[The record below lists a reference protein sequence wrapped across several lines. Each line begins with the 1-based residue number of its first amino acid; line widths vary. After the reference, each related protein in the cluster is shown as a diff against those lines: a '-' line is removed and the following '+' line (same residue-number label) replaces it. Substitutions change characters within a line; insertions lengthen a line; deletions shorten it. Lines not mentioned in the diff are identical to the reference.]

1 MMRWYQRLFQRAR
14 TEGQLDAELRFHLE
28 RQIADYVASG
38 IAPEEARRRARL
50 EFGGLDQVKE
60 ECRDVG
66 AARFVETVIQDLRYG
81 LRQLRGNPGFTAVAV
96 ITLALGIGAN
106 TAIFS
111 VINAVMLRMLPVR
124 QPARL
129 VQIGFQGKHAGESF
143 VGESFSYPVFKE
155 LLQYNRAFTGISA
168 FDYWN
173 TLHAR
178 AANVGTRGT
187 NEPIRGQMIS
197 TNFFF
202 LLGINPILGRVFAAD
217 QDNVTGANPVAV
229 ISFAFWIRRFGRNP
243 DVLGKK
249 LVIQQTTFTIIGV
262 APRHFSGVDPGQVY
276 DFWVP
281 VSMQPE
287 ALPGGNRLAQID
299 TNWLSLIARLKPGVS
314 VRQARASLD
323 ILYQEIQRQRDISK
337 WSLQDR
343 RDFFTHHI
351 VLLPAAR
358 GANYLRT
365 EFSRPL
371 LLLMGMVVLVL
382 VIACTN
388 VANLLLARAST
399 RQREIALRL
408 AVGARRRR
416 LVRQLLTESTL
427 LAIIGGAFGLIF
439 AFWGSPVLVALMSNM
454 ANSSGR
460 VTLNVHPDLLVLGFT
475 MLLALGTG
483 VAFGLAPA
491 LRVTRGS
498 SGASIT
504 GWFRAASGP
513 GNLGGVLVMAQV
525 ALSLAVVVGAGLL
538 VGTLRNLEKLNPG
551 FNRGHVLLFGL
562 DPSKAGY
569 KAERATQ
576 LRRDVLERIQQ
587 APGVRS
593 ASFSFLTPISGG
605 GWDNYV
611 RSVEGY
617 TAQPGESVDV
627 YLNAVGPNFFKTLG
641 TPLLAGRNFGPE
653 DNSGSSPVALINETM
668 ARRFFGNQSPL
679 GKHFRLGPWSGKPGY
694 EIIGVTGDA
703 KYTSLRETI
712 PPTAYLYIPQLPPIP
727 METTFEVRTA
737 IAPLSVVP
745 EVRSILRSID
755 PSLRALDVKTLA
767 EQVDQSLD
775 QEKMMSTLSIFFGVI
790 ALALACIGLYGV
802 MSYAVARRTSEIGI
816 RMALGAQKRH
826 VLSLVMGQG
835 LWVTLAGLGIGLLG
849 ALGLTRF
856 LSSLLYGVRPTDP
869 LTFLVAL
876 LILTS
881 TALLAC
887 YIPARRA
894 ARVDPM
900 IALRHE

>member
-1 MMRWYQRLFQRAR
+1 MRWYQRLFRRTR

-538 VGTLRNLEKLNPG
+538 VGTLRNLETLNPG

-679 GKHFRLGPWSGKPGY
+679 GKHFRLGPWSGKHGY

>member
-1 MMRWYQRLFQRAR
+1 MRWYQRLFRR
-14 TEGQLDAELRFHLE
+14 TQTEKQLDSELRFHLE
-28 RQIADYVASG
+28 RQVADYVASG
-38 IAPEEARRRARL
+38 MTPEEARRRARL
-50 EFGGLDQVKE
+50 EFGGLEQMKE
-60 ECRDVG
+60 ECREIG
-66 AARFVETVIQDLRYG
+66 AARFIETLIQDLRYG
-81 LRQLRGNPGFTAVAV
+81 LRQLRRNPGFTAVAV
-96 ITLALGIGAN
+96 LTLALGIGAN

-111 VINAVMLRMLPVR
+111 VIDAVMLRMLPVR
-124 QPARL
+124 QPERL

-143 VGESFSYPVFKE
+143 VGESFSYPVFNE

-168 FDYWN
+168 FDYWD

-178 AANVGTRGT
+178 AANPETRGT
-187 NEPIRGQMIS
+187 NQPIRGQIVS
-197 TNFFF
+197 ANFFS
-202 LLGINPILGRVFAAD
+202 LLGIKPIMGRTFAAD
-217 QDNVTGANPVAV
+217 EDNGTGAHPVAV
-229 ISFAFWIRRFGRNP
+229 ISFALWARRFGRNP

-249 LVIQQTTFTIIGV
+249 LVIQQTSFTVIGV
-262 APRHFSGVDPGQVY
+262 APPHFSGIDPRQVY
-276 DFWVP
+276 DIWVP

-287 ALPGGNRLAQID
+287 VLPGGNRLAQID

-314 VRQARASLD
+314 VGQARASLD

-337 WSLQDR
+337 WSPQDR
-343 RDFFTHHI
+343 RDFFTYRI
-351 VLLPAAR
+351 VLMPAAR

-371 LLLMGMVVLVL
+371 FLLMGMVVLVL

-408 AVGARRRR
+408 ALGARRRR

-427 LAIIGGAFGLIF
+427 LAVIGGAFGLIF
-439 AFWGSPVLVALMSNM
+439 ACWGSPVLVALMSNM

-460 VTLNVHPDLLVLGFT
+460 VTLNVYPDLLVLGFT

-483 VAFGLAPA
+483 VAFGLAPS
-491 LRVTRGS
+491 LRVTRRS
-498 SGASIT
+498 SGSSIT
-504 GWFRAASGP
+504 GWFHAGPGP
-513 GNLGGVLVMAQV
+513 GNLGRVLVVAQV
-525 ALSLAVVVGAGLL
+525 ALSLVVVVGAGLL
-538 VGTLRNLEKLNPG
+538 VGTLHNLETLNPG
-551 FNRGHVLLFGL
+551 FNRDHVLLFGL

-569 KAERATQ
+569 KPERAAQ
-576 LRRDVLERIQQ
+576 LRRDVLERIQH

-679 GKHFRLGPWSGKPGY
+679 GKHFRLGPWSGKSGY

-703 KYTSLRETI
+703 KYLSLRETV
-712 PPTAYLYIPQLPPIP
+712 PPTAYLYIPELPPIP
-727 METTFEVRTA
+727 MGTTFEVRTA

-755 PSLRALDVKTLA
+755 PSLRASDVKTLA

-775 QEKMMSTLSIFFGVI
+775 QEEMMSTLSSFFGVV

-802 MSYAVARRTSEIGI
+802 MSYAVARRASEIGI
-816 RMALGAQKRH
+816 RMALGAQKRD
-826 VLSLVMGQG
+826 VLSLVIGQG
-835 LWVTLAGLGIGLLG
+835 LSVTLAGLGIGLLG

-869 LTFLVAL
+869 LTFLLAS

-894 ARVDPM
+894 AKVDPM